1 MSQKPDFDPSVHFLG
16 KEGCETNEINP
27 SSPGQ
32 NKEKKP
38 IKAHAKTSQ
47 YGDDWISQEDAL
59 FGTNHRTNMENPQDN
74 RKLSGSTIRREEED
88 LELARQL
95 QTQMDLELEMQ
106 RKEEEESIALARQ
119 MERENHGSTNINHDQ
134 HNTESVN
141 SQEDRDEALAR
152 AIMQEETSNSM
163 KDNSVDSHCDDDL
176 ELALQ
181 MQQFEN
187 MGMGKLN
194 SFKNPNEQHGNENNP
209 IMQQALGNQASN
221 IQSDIQPD
229 IQNTLETTNSADH
242 NNNKK
247 KKKGIIGTL
256 RKLGLI
262 SDEELSATVGVGD
275 SHDPSPISSPG
286 PIPHSF
292 SVKRML
298 PVSPQPQ
305 MDINPSRK
313 NNPGR
318 KKHKEVPVCS
328 VCGKLAYSYL
338 QTLGKKYHAECFRCM
353 GCHDIIDPSSSFAFT
368 RSEDGEK
375 HPLHRK
381 CYAELFGIKRAVCK
395 ESIPPGPDGKISY
408 VKHPFFETEQMCP
421 KHAVNP
427 GRRCTGCHR
436 FEPIGNNFIELDD
449 GDRCVCFSCCR
460 TVIVDSGDAKPLWE
474 QIISFFENTLELP
487 IWKDMLEIPVLV
499 VGHDALNNNLGNSIH
514 SGSSQIMTRGLCLS
528 EHQSGRRIA
537 LRSMKFDEQNRSFTP
552 ANAQKDGFTY
562 FRVPDA
568 SKVNPTSSVTAI
580 LCLSGLP
587 RDLSASVL
595 AHEATHAWLKLHPAY
610 DIRRP
615 IPPMVE
621 EGCCQLVAHLFL
633 DQLEPASSQVSEDG
647 GPSDEKLRQY
657 FKFSIETDENE
668 IYGEGY
674 RQAARLYAEIGILAL
689 LSHVVHYKDFPI
701 I

>member
-1 MSQKPDFDPSVHFLG
+1 MTKTQK
-16 KEGCETNEINP
+16 KKP

-32 NKEKKP
+32 NKERKT
-38 IKAHAKTSQ
+38 IKVHAKIPP
-47 YGDDWISQEDAL
+47 YADDWESQEDAL
-59 FGTNHRTNMENPQDN
+59 FGTNDRPTMENLQDI
-74 RKLSGSTIRREEED
+74 RKLSGSMIRREEED

-95 QTQMDLELEMQ
+95 QDQMDLELEMQ

-119 MERENHGSTNINHDQ
+119 MERENHSGSDNHRSTSINHDQ
-134 HNTESVN
+134 QSAESGN

-152 AIMQEETSNSM
+152 ALMQQERSSSTQSNS
-163 KDNSVDSHCDDDL
+163 SDSNYDDL
-176 ELALQ
+176 ELALR

-194 SFKNPNEQHGNENNP
+194 SFKKPNEENENE
-209 IMQQALGNQASN
+209 IHQSIQQDLSNRASN
-221 IQSDIQPD
+221 IHSENAHEP
-229 IQNTLETTNSADH
+229 TNSADH
-242 NNNKK
+242 NYNKK

-256 RKLGLI
+256 RKLGLM
-262 SDEELSATVGVGD
+262 SDEELPSTGEAGE
-275 SHDPSPISSPG
+275 DPSPISSPG

-313 NNPGR
+313 NTPG
-318 KKHKEVPVCS
+318 KKKQKEVPTCS
-328 VCGKLAYSYL
+328 VCGKIAYSYL

-353 GCHDIIDPSSSFAFT
+353 GCHDTIDPNSSFAFT

-381 CYAELFGIKRAVCK
+381 CYAELFGIKCAVCK

-449 GDRCVCFSCCR
+449 AERCVCFSCCR
-460 TVIVDSGDAKPLWE
+460 TVIVDSSDAKPLWE

-537 LRSMKFDEQNRSFTP
+537 LHSLKFDEQNRSFTP
-552 ANAQKDGFTY
+552 ANAQKDGYTY
-562 FRVPDA
+562 FRVPDPL
-568 SKVNPTSSVTAI
+568 KVNTTSSVTAI

-587 RDLSASVL
+587 RDLTASVL
-595 AHEATHAWLKLHPAY
+595 AHEATHAWMKLHPTF

-615 IPPMVE
+615 IKPMVE

-633 DQLEPASSQVSEDG
+633 DELEPASSEVTEDG

-674 RQAARLYAEIGILAL
+674 RQAAKIYAEIGILAL
-689 LSHVVHYKDFPI
+689 LSHVVHYKDFPTI
-701 I
+701 